1 MKSVIFH
8 PQEVQKKMRIASDL
22 FDLAVKI
29 KTHQIKLKNP
39 DLNDAD
45 VRRLV
50 IDSIDR
56 GSR

>member
-1 MKSVIFH
+1 VKSVNFN
-8 PQEVQKKMRIASDL
+8 PQEVQKKIRIASDL

-39 DLNDAD
+39 DLNDVD

-50 IDSIDR
+50 VESIDR